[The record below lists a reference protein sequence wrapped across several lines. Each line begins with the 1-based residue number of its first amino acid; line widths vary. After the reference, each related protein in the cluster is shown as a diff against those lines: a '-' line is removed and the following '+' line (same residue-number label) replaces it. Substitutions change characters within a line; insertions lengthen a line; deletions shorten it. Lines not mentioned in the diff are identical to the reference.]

1 MARLPLDPFDGLA
14 MRDKVSNRDICQVR
28 LSVDDT
34 PAALLKALNNERI
47 VVVGH
52 LLHFDFVGKP

>member
-1 MARLPLDPFDGLA
+1 
-14 MRDKVSNRDICQVR
+14 MRNKVSNRDIGEVR
-28 LSVDDT
+28 PSVEDT